1 MHTRVVV
8 AGAGDGAVVVVVAD
22 GVVMI
27 LSENKVSGVS
37 ILGFI
42 ICSSGGDADRGREIE
57 KKRVD

>member
-27 LSENKVSGVS
+27 LSENNVSGVS

-42 ICSSGGDADRGREIE
+42 IVLREAMRTADEREIE
-57 KKRVD
+57 KKS